1 MRLLDPITYRSYFE
15 LGIHKYKFDSDPDK
29 LELLNKLYELQSNHD
44 ELYREYNSK
53 LLELA
58 NEYAPKFNSVYMERY
73 NTIKNNPE
81 LKSFWLQAMKNYR
94 TIQASIEPWDE
105 PVLANLCDIRAEY
118 LNPKDQKSFRLDFV
132 FSDDNTFFLNKVLSK
147 EFLMELDQTTGNW
160 LLVKTIGT
168 EIIWKDGFDVVNVY
182 ETKKQRNKTTKQLAT
197 VKMRKSRPS
206 FFNFFQSRQFANSSE
221 FSFFS
226 EDEIQKLENYFSVDL
241 ELAQIFKDRLIP
253 KALGWFLYI
262 EFDSEEE
269 FDDAD

>member
-1 MRLLDPITYRSYFE
+1 
-15 LGIHKYKFDSDPDK
+15 
-29 LELLNKLYELQSNHD
+29 
-44 ELYREYNSK
+44 
-53 LLELA
+53 
-58 NEYAPKFNSVYMERY
+58 
-73 NTIKNNPE
+73 
-81 LKSFWLQAMKNYR
+81 MKNYR

-168 EIIWKDGFDVVNVY
+168 EIIWKDGFDV
-182 ETKKQRNKTTKQLAT
+182 
-197 VKMRKSRPS
+197 
-206 FFNFFQSRQFANSSE
+206 SRQFANSSE

-226 EDEIQKLENYFSVDL
+226 EDEIQKLENYFSVEL